1 MTTANSKKPI
11 VIVCVAVVL
20 LVTVAMLL
28 ACQVWFSKQTKFQDV
43 TVELGTDS
51 LGISQFMT
59 EYALPHRVSF
69 ISDVSTMRGEVLDSF
84 SDGERM
90 ILNARIPVQTSLDY
104 SITLASF
111 TGGRGA
117 MSVRLHGYRECPL
130 ELGATAKRRNVDPLD
145 TSKYILAARSALEG
159 GIFDM

>member
-51 LGISQFMT
+51 
-59 EYALPHRVSF
+59 
-69 ISDVSTMRGEVLDSF
+69 
-84 SDGERM
+84 
-90 ILNARIPVQTSLDY
+90 
-104 SITLASF
+104 
-111 TGGRGA
+111 
-117 MSVRLHGYRECPL
+117 
-130 ELGATAKRRNVDPLD
+130 
-145 TSKYILAARSALEG
+145 
-159 GIFDM
+159 